1 MHERIEMFEKIL
13 EKDLK
18 EELDKIISAGTISH
32 DEVRVIKDTVKLMLK
47 IQKYKAWLSS
57 ESENK

>member
-18 EELDKIISAGTISH
+18 EDAVFAK
-32 DEVRVIKDTVKLMLK
+32 
-47 IQKYKAWLSS
+47 KYVLS
-57 ESENK
+57 